1 MPNVRYNLTMALQKV
16 PDTELLEAAAEV
28 FRSHGFEGTTLKQLS
43 DATGLE
49 KASLYHRFPGGKDE
63 IAIAV
68 AEKVNAWFALNV
80 FEPLKGQGTPNKR
93 LRLVGQKLLEFYGDG
108 MKSCTLDTLSLPGGS
123 NELAKVLREGL
134 MGWIDAFAQIAE
146 ASGCTSAVARS
157 RAEQAIMELEGS
169 LVMSRVLHENRLFLR
184 FIERLP
190 KLLLG

>member
-1 MPNVRYNLTMALQKV
+1 MAFLKV
-16 PDTELLEAAAEV
+16 GDMELLEAAAEV

-68 AEKVNAWFALNV
+68 AEKVNAWFASNV
-80 FEPLKGQGTPNKR
+80 FEPLKGQGTPTR
-93 LRLVGQKLLEFYGDG
+93 RIRLVGQKLLEFYGDG

-123 NELAKVLREGL
+123 DELAKTLRDGL
-134 MGWIDAFAQIAE
+134 MGWIDAFAQVAE
-146 ASGCTSAVARS
+146 ASGCTSTVARS
-157 RAEQAIMELEGS
+157 RAEQAIIELEGS
-169 LVMSRVLHENRLFLR
+169 LVMSRVLRENRLFLK

-190 KLLLG
+190 KVLLG